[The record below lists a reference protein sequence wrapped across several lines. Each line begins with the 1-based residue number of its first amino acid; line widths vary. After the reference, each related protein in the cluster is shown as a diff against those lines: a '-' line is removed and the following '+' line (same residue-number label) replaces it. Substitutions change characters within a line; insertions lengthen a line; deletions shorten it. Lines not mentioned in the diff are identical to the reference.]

1 MVWAL
6 QDEFEDDKDKIIIT
20 TGTKPKMGQ
29 IYAKS
34 REPFEVFVDGSL
46 VHSRMHGD
54 GFVDSMP
61 KFNKIV
67 REVEERLEGSGLFH
81 FQPNFDDQLG
91 HFFSQER

>member
-1 MVWAL
+1 
-6 QDEFEDDKDKIIIT
+6 
-20 TGTKPKMGQ
+20 MGQ
-29 IYAKS
+29 TYTKS

-67 REVEERLEGSGLFH
+67 REVEERLEG
-81 FQPNFDDQLG
+81 LG
-91 HFFSQER
+91 ALLILT